1 MFERFFNYSNE
12 LLCIASLDGKFIQVN
27 DAFINCLGFDKAYLL
42 SESFLNLVHPD
53 DVTKT
58 VHELEC
64 LGAGKEV
71 INFENRYISAS
82 KEIKILNWKAT
93 FDQETQLI
101 FATARD
107 VTSERLT
114 SSRYTQL
121 YQAITENIIFAKTDV
136 RGVICEV
143 NQKFC
148 DISGYSSEEL
158 IGKTHKIVN
167 SGCHDRAFFKEMWA
181 TISSGQV
188 WTGLIK
194 NRKKDGD
201 LYIVESI
208 IIPVFDL
215 DNKIEAYIALRQDI
229 TERIHFQKLNDKTLE
244 MLNQTGEIA
253 KVGGWELNV
262 ETQQL
267 TCTQETY
274 KIFNLDLTHNDD
286 ISFLQILSCLSE
298 LDQQGLI
305 EDISLCEKQQRA
317 FSRECLVN
325 LQSGEKK
332 WINFTGKPNKTG
344 KDAFL
349 LSGTVQDIHEKKS
362 NEIKFKQERQKS
374 IQNAKFSALGELA
387 ASVAHEIN
395 NPLGIISGFAELLQM
410 QGGSENDKYQAILK
424 SCDRITHIV
433 KNLKRFSRTDDTPQK
448 LPVNLLEV
456 VNDAISLT
464 LPRAKRQHSK
474 IYLNAHDEVWVLGNH
489 IELEQVIINLIN
501 NALDAVAKHKLR
513 TVTVELI
520 KQDMLPKLVIE
531 DTGGGI
537 CTSLIQTIFE
547 PFVTTKLAAN
557 GTGLGLSVVK
567 GILDDHL
574 ATIAMTNN
582 ELGACFVI
590 TFPEIEKEVQDGQHS
605 VLR

>member
-58 VHELEC
+58 VHELAC
-64 LGAGKEV
+64 LGAGKEI
-71 INFENRYISAS
+71 INFENRYISSS

-148 DISGYSSEEL
+148 DISGYSREEL

-215 DNKIEAYIALRQDI
+215 DNKIEAFIALRQDI

-253 KVGGWELNV
+253 KVGGWELDV

-274 KIFNLDLTHNDD
+274 KIFNLDSKYNND
-286 ISFLQILSCLSE
+286 ISFLQKLSCLSE
-298 LDQQGLI
+298 LDQQGLL
-305 EDISLCEKQQRA
+305 EDISFCEKQQRA
-317 FSRECLVN
+317 FSRECLVS

-332 WINFTGKPNKTG
+332 WVNFTGKPNNTG
-344 KDAFL
+344 KGAFFI
-349 LSGTVQDIHEKKS
+349 SGTVQDIHEKKS

-395 NPLGIISGFAELLQM
+395 NPLGIISGYAELLQM

-474 IYLNAHDEVWVLGNH
+474 IYLNAHNEVWVLGNH

-501 NALDAVAKHKLR
+501 NALDAVAKHNLR
-513 TVTVELI
+513 TVTVELT
-520 KQDMLPKLVIE
+520 KQDSVPKLVIE

-537 CTSLIQTIFE
+537 CTSLLQTIFE

-567 GILDDHL
+567 GILDEHQ
-574 ATIAMTNN
+574 ATISISNN

-590 TFPEIEKEVQDGQHS
+590 IFPEIEKEVQDGQHS

>member
-58 VHELEC
+58 VRELEC
-64 LGAGKEV
+64 LGAGKEI

-107 VTSERLT
+107 VTSERLI

-121 YQAITENIIFAKTDV
+121 YQAITKNIIFAKTDV
-136 RGVICEV
+136 KGVICEV

-167 SGCHDRAFFKEMWA
+167 SGCHDKAFFKEMWA

-215 DNKIEAYIALRQDI
+215 DKKIEAFIALRQDI

-274 KIFNLDLTHNDD
+274 KIFNLGSTHNNDT
-286 ISFLQILSCLSE
+286 SLLEVLSCLTE
-298 LDQQGLI
+298 LDQQGLL
-305 EDISLCEKQQRA
+305 EDITFCEKQQRA
-317 FSRECLVN
+317 FSRECLVS

-332 WINFTGKPNKTG
+332 WVNFTGKPNKTG
-344 KDAFL
+344 KGAFL
-349 LSGTVQDIHEKKS
+349 ISGTVQDIHEKKS

-395 NPLGIISGFAELLQM
+395 NPLGIISGYAELLQM
-410 QGGSENDKYQAILK
+410 QGGSEDDKYQAILK

-501 NALDAVAKHKLR
+501 NALDALAKHKLR
-513 TVTVELI
+513 TVTVELM

-531 DTGGGI
+531 DTGGGV
-537 CTSLIQTIFE
+537 CSSVIQTIFE

-582 ELGACFVI
+582 ELGASFVI
-590 TFPEIEKEVQDGQHS
+590 TFPATEK
-605 VLR
+605 